1 MATPNKSL
9 FAWIKF
15 AIIFAIVLVIV
26 PSALIRCT
34 RVDSSEVGVKFN
46 KLSLTDQGTLDATA
60 VTGYVF
66 FCPITTDVFKY
77 ETYVQRVDYEP
88 FTVTTRD
95 AAIFTMDPT
104 MAYFLNRSKAVDVF
118 FKYRRP
124 LRDIE
129 DGYMRTVIYDAYR
142 ITANGYTS
150 DELMANRAKF
160 ESEVRQMLDST
171 LTVEGFTVTE
181 FTSQITPPES
191 LRQMIEAKNAAV
203 QAALKAENEV
213 KEAEAN
219 AKIAVA
225 KAEGEARAMKI
236 KADAEAYY
244 NRTIAASLSP
254 LIVQEDWIEKW
265 DGKLP
270 QVQGSEKMMP
280 VINVSKERLKN
291 GISFIEK

>member
-150 DELMANRAKF
+150 DELMANSAKF

-280 VINVSKERLKN
+280 VINVSK
-291 GISFIEK
+291 

>member
-1 MATPNKSL
+1 MANYAKVPAP
-9 FAWIKF
+9 AWLKYAVV
-15 AIIFAIVLVIV
+15 AILVIILCPAFLV
-26 PSALIRCT
+26 RCT

-46 KLSLTDQGTLDATA
+46 KLSLTDQGTLDASP

-77 ETYVQRVDYEP
+77 ETFVQRVDYAP

-104 MAYFLNRSKAVDVF
+104 MAYYLNRDKAVDVF
-118 FKYRRP
+118 FKYRRD
-124 LRDIE
+124 LDDIE
-129 DGYMRTVIYDAYR
+129 AGYMRTVIYDAYR
-142 ITANGYTS
+142 ITANNYSS
-150 DELMANRAKF
+150 DELMANRATF
-160 ESEVRQMLDST
+160 EREVRLMLDST
-171 LTVEGFTVTE
+171 LTSEGFVVTE

-225 KAEGEARAMKI
+225 KAEGEAKAMKI

-270 QVQGSEKMMP
+270 QVQGSDKMMP
-280 VINVSKERLKN
+280 VVNFQK
-291 GISFIEK
+291 

>member
-1 MATPNKSL
+1 MVKIMNTTKTIIPATAKYA
-9 FAWIKF
+9 FVAV
-15 AIIFAIVLVIV
+15 IVLLLF
-26 PSALIRCT
+26 PTFLLRCT

-46 KLSLTDQGTLDATA
+46 KLSLTDQGTLDATP

-66 FCPITTDVFKY
+66 YCPITTDVFKY
-77 ETYVQRVDYEP
+77 ETFVQRVDYNP
-88 FTVTTRD
+88 FTVTTKD

-104 MAYFLNRSKAVDVF
+104 MAYYLNRDKAVDVF
-118 FKYRRP
+118 FKYRRD
-124 LRDIE
+124 LDEIE
-129 DGYMRTVIYDAYR
+129 AGYMRTVIYDAYR
-142 ITANGYTS
+142 ITANNYSS
-150 DELMANRAKF
+150 DELMANRATF
-160 ESEVRQMLDST
+160 ENEVRLMLDST
-171 LTVEGFTVTE
+171 LTKEGFIVTE

-225 KAEGEARAMKI
+225 KAEGEAKAMKI

-244 NRTIAASLSP
+244 NKTISASLSP
-254 LIVQEDWIEKW
+254 YIIQEDWIEKW

-270 QVQGSEKMMP
+270 QVQGSDKMMP
-280 VINVSKERLKN
+280 VVNFGK
-291 GISFIEK
+291 

>member
-160 ESEVRQMLDST
+160 EAEVRQMLDST

-244 NRTIAASLSP
+244 NRTISASLTS
-254 LIVQEDWIEKW
+254 LIVQEDFIEKW
-265 DGKLP
+265 NGVLP
-270 QVQGSEKMMP
+270 QVQGSNSTIPIMNFK
-280 VINVSKERLKN
+280 
-291 GISFIEK
+291 

>member
-160 ESEVRQMLDST
+160 EAEVRQMLDST

-254 LIVQEDWIEKW
+254 LIVQEAWIEKW

-280 VINVSKERLKN
+280 VINVSK
-291 GISFIEK
+291 

>member
-15 AIIFAIVLVIV
+15 AIIFAIVLVVV

-46 KLSLTDQGTLDATA
+46 KLSLTEQGTLDATA

-203 QAALKAENEV
+203 
-213 KEAEAN
+213 
-219 AKIAVA
+219 
-225 KAEGEARAMKI
+225 
-236 KADAEAYY
+236 
-244 NRTIAASLSP
+244 
-254 LIVQEDWIEKW
+254 
-265 DGKLP
+265 
-270 QVQGSEKMMP
+270 
-280 VINVSKERLKN
+280 
-291 GISFIEK
+291 

>member
-15 AIIFAIVLVIV
+15 AIIFAIILVIV

-171 LTVEGFTVTE
+171 LTIEGFTVTE

-203 QAALKAENEV
+203 QAALTAENDA

-219 AKIAVA
+219 AKIAAA

-254 LIVQEDWIEKW
+254 LIVQEDWIGKW
-265 DGKLP
+265 DGRLP
-270 QVQGSEKMMP
+270 QVRGSEKMMP
-280 VINVSKERLKN
+280 VINVSE
-291 GISFIEK
+291 

>member
-1 MATPNKSL
+1 MNVKNSSWVRYAVVGIVVP
-9 FAWIKF
+9 
-15 AIIFAIVLVIV
+15 AIIFLCLV
-26 PSALIRCT
+26 RCT
-34 RVDSSEVGVKFN
+34 RVDSSAVGVKFN
-46 KLSLTDQGTLDATA
+46 KLSLTDQGKLDAA
-60 VTGYVF
+60 SVTGYVF
-66 FCPITTDVFKY
+66 YCPITTDVFKY
-77 ETYVQRVDYEP
+77 PTFVQRVDYDP

-104 MAYFLNRSKAVDVF
+104 MAYYLNRDKAVDVF
-118 FKYRRP
+118 FKYRRD

-129 DGYMRTVIYDAYR
+129 AGYMRTVIYDAYR
-142 ITANGYTS
+142 ITANNYSS

-160 ESEVRQMLDST
+160 ENEVRIMLDST
-171 LTVEGFTVTE
+171 LTAEGFIVTE

-191 LRQMIEAKNAAV
+191 LRQMIDAKNAAV

-225 KAEGEARAMKI
+225 KAEGDARALKI

-244 NRTIAASLSP
+244 NRTISASLSP
-254 LIVQEDWIEKW
+254 LIIQEDWIEKW

-270 QVQGSEKMMP
+270 SVQGSENMMP
-280 VINVSKERLKN
+280 VINMHK
-291 GISFIEK
+291 

>member
-15 AIIFAIVLVIV
+15 AIIFAIVLVVV

-46 KLSLTDQGTLDATA
+46 KLSLTEQGTLDATA

-160 ESEVRQMLDST
+160 EAEVRQMLDST

-191 LRQMIEAKNAAV
+191 LRRMIEAKNAAV
-203 QAALKAENEV
+203 QAALKAENEG

-280 VINVSKERLKN
+280 VINVSK
-291 GISFIEK
+291 

>member
-15 AIIFAIVLVIV
+15 AIIFAIILVIV

-160 ESEVRQMLDST
+160 EAEVRQMLDST

-280 VINVSKERLKN
+280 VINVSK
-291 GISFIEK
+291 

>member
-46 KLSLTDQGTLDATA
+46 KLPLTDQGTLDATA

-280 VINVSKERLKN
+280 VINVSK
-291 GISFIEK
+291 

>member
-225 KAEGEARAMKI
+225 KAEGEARAMRI

-244 NRTIAASLSP
+244 KRTIAASLSP

-280 VINVSKERLKN
+280 VINVSK
-291 GISFIEK
+291 